1 MKLLLTALLVEWKE
15 KIRSKSNTYL
25 PSEVWWVLDIKQNI
39 ATEYVHFV
47 MSDLALE
54 VSFVKSFL
62 CDYDALMYDLS
73 KFMTSS

>member
-1 MKLLLTALLVEWKE
+1 MERKKLGLNQILIYHPKYDEYL
-15 KIRSKSNTYL
+15 ISK
-25 PSEVWWVLDIKQNI
+25 KNI
-39 ATEYVHFV
+39 ATEYLHFV
-47 MSDLALE
+47 MSALALE

>member
-1 MKLLLTALLVEWKE
+1 MMSTWYQTK
-15 KIRSKSNTYL
+15 Y
-25 PSEVWWVLDIKQNI
+25 QNI